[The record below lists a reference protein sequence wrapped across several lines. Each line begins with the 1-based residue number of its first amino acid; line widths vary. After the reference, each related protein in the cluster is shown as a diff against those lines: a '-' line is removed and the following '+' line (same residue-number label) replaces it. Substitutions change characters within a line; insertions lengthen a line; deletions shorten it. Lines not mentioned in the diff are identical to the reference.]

1 LNEPTINA
9 KQTTASLAGTF
20 EPTTELE
27 KKVDGILRESGIK
40 DEKDITSFEELA
52 LKKVSIDEVRQRQ
65 AELRA
70 MRELMFRQ
78 DQKAKRIAKIKSK
91 TYRRVHKRQREREME
106 RRMAEEGSDGEETQD
121 RRLKLEAA
129 RAKERM
135 TLKHKN
141 TGDWAKKM
149 LSRGQHDLETRQAI
163 SEQIRRGDDLRRKI
177 LGDDDQEDGQESDD
191 SAEDLEELMRD
202 PNKWG
207 DDEVEETTAVKKG
220 VLGMKFMTD
229 AQERQKQANTR
240 ELAEIRATMD
250 AGSDEDDDVVEV
262 AHVSYDVNPGRKTF
276 TPGDQT
282 EASKNTSESARKQQ
296 EEPGEEVVLR
306 IVKNPFHM
314 NEVYFPFQNVF
325 INRRP
330 GWLRR
335 ILPDPALLEW
345 SQVTENCP
353 HSRREIKNLRQPS
366 LLSLK
371 PRQTEHLS
379 KTLGYQSLFP
389 SNPRK
394 KRQRIG

>member
-1 LNEPTINA
+1 MNEPQINA

-27 KKVDGILRESGIK
+27 KKVDEILRESGIK

-91 TYRRVHKRQREREME
+91 TYRRVHKREREREME

-177 LGDDDQEDGQESDD
+177 LGDDEEEDGQESDD

-229 AQERQKQANTR
+229 AQERQKQANNR
-240 ELAEIRATMD
+240 ELAEIRATME

-262 AHVSYDVNPGRKTF
+262 AHSSYDVNPGRKTF

-314 NEVYFPFQNVF
+314 NEVCFLFQSG
-325 INRRP
+325 I
-330 GWLRR
+330 
-335 ILPDPALLEW
+335 
-345 SQVTENCP
+345 
-353 HSRREIKNLRQPS
+353 HK
-366 LLSLK
+366 
-371 PRQTEHLS
+371 
-379 KTLGYQSLFP
+379 
-389 SNPRK
+389 
-394 KRQRIG
+394 